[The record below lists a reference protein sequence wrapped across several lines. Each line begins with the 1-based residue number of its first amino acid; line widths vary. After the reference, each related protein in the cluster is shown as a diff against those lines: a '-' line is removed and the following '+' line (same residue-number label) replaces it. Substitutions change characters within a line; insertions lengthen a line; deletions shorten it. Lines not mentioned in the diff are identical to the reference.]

1 MPTVFTDDPLLFRC
15 FFRFSTKNLTHV
27 FNIQHRFGNY
37 LTFSIPEKLKNS
49 IFEMPIIPQ
58 TLNINKLRTTNA
70 KSINLQII
78 RKLIEYP
85 SKNVPVRAMFT
96 LSVFEI
102 LLFVRRTVLPPAQQ
116 VQGTK
121 GLMIDIISLN
131 IPIQPL
137 IHIVPK
143 WLDRV
148 YKFATFAARFLK
160 CV

>member
-1 MPTVFTDDPLLFRC
+1 
-15 FFRFSTKNLTHV
+15 
-27 FNIQHRFGNY
+27 
-37 LTFSIPEKLKNS
+37 
-49 IFEMPIIPQ
+49 MPIIPQ

-116 VQGTK
+116 GT
-121 GLMIDIISLN
+121 GN
-131 IPIQPL
+131 E
-137 IHIVPK
+137 
-143 WLDRV
+143 RV
-148 YKFATFAARFLK
+148 ND
-160 CV
+160 